1 MEQLRRSPLYAQQQA
16 LGARFVPFAGWEMPV
31 QYQGVAAEHEAA
43 RQRAGLFDVS
53 HMGELWIEG
62 PDAITQ
68 ANLLITGDLAAKA
81 NGSALYTLCC
91 NAEGGILDDLI
102 VYRISDERVLI
113 VCNAANYTKIRDH
126 VAQHVGGASQ
136 LVDRTADT
144 ALLAI
149 QGPKAVEVV
158 CQVLQAP
165 NLQTSARF
173 SIQEV
178 HFAGHS
184 VWAARTGYSGE
195 DGFELAIH
203 NAAAPALWDAL
214 LHEGATVGLEPIGL
228 GARDTLR
235 LEAALRLYGNDM
247 DEQTNPYEA
256 GLGRTVKLSKSAFIG
271 QDALRRLKAAGPTR
285 RLVGFEM
292 IGRGIARAGYPILDA
307 QGSSIG
313 QVTSGAPALALD
325 KRVGLGYVP
334 TAASQVGTPIQIEIR
349 GKAVEA
355 VICSTPF
362 YRRSE

>member
-1 MEQLRRSPLYAQQQA
+1 
-16 LGARFVPFAGWEMPV
+16 
-31 QYQGVAAEHEAA
+31 
-43 RQRAGLFDVS
+43 
-53 HMGELWIEG
+53 MG
-62 PDAITQ
+62 
-68 ANLLITGDLAAKA
+68 
-81 NGSALYTLCC
+81 
-91 NAEGGILDDLI
+91 
-102 VYRISDERVLI
+102 
-113 VCNAANYTKIRDH
+113 
-126 VAQHVGGASQ
+126 
-136 LVDRTADT
+136 
-144 ALLAI
+144 
-149 QGPKAVEVV
+149 
-158 CQVLQAP
+158 
-165 NLQTSARF
+165 
-173 SIQEV
+173 
-178 HFAGHS
+178 
-184 VWAARTGYSGE
+184 
-195 DGFELAIH
+195 
-203 NAAAPALWDAL
+203 
-214 LHEGATVGLEPIGL
+214 
-228 GARDTLR
+228 
-235 LEAALRLYGNDM
+235 EAALRLYGNDM